1 MNKEKRK
8 KLGQFLLNLL
18 SALVA
23 ALTASSCVNA
33 YSAML

>member
-1 MNKEKRK
+1 MKKEVRK

-23 ALTASSCVNA
+23 ALTAGSAASCVGR
-33 YSAML
+33 